1 MTTAH
6 RPTWK
11 AAVGRAQEGGWG
23 AGGAVSTQRSALDAA
38 AHTKLKTR
46 QGAQVVDRRA
56 ALAESL
62 RKLEEAERKSG
73 AAAIRRGIV
82 GRREIDPEEERRSR
96 QKLLEHDRSR
106 DVDEEALMAKYDDA
120 DDDKSDDGAG
130 GWSDIDDDAGGGGT
144 KVAAAAAG
152 SDLDASDSDL
162 DSSDDDSD
170 DDDSDDSDDEAAL
183 QAELAKIRAER
194 EAARAKEE
202 EEARAEEEAR
212 MEEAALTGNPLLN
225 AAAAG
230 GGGADGAASAAAAA
244 AGGGGGR
251 MKRRWNDDVVF
262 RNQAKGEPDQNKK
275 RFINDTVR
283 NDFHKRFL
291 NKFVR

>member
-23 AGGAVSTQRSALDAA
+23 AGGAVSTQRSALDAP

-46 QGAQVVDRRA
+46 QGGQVVDRRA

-73 AAAIRRGIV
+73 ADAIRRGIV
-82 GRREIDPEEERRSR
+82 GRREIDPEEEKQSR
-96 QKLLEHDRSR
+96 LKLLEHDQSR
-106 DVDEEALMAKYDDA
+106 DVDEEALLAKYDDA

-144 KVAAAAAG
+144 KVAANRAGGGG
-152 SDLDASDSDL
+152 SDLDESDSDL

-202 EEARAEEEAR
+202 EEARVEEEAR
-212 MEEAALTGNPLLN
+212 MEEAALTGNPLLS
-225 AAAAG
+225 AAG
-230 GGGADGAASAAAAA
+230 GGGADGGAAAAA
-244 AGGGGGR
+244 AAPGGR

-291 NKFVR
+291 NKFIK

>member
-106 DVDEEALMAKYDDA
+106 DVDEEALLAKYDDA

-162 DSSDDDSD
+162 DSSDDDDSD

-244 AGGGGGR
+244 GGGGR